1 MENTPKIRIAC
12 ENALNAFRKL
22 DSEKYSEI
30 ISKLEFVIGSYDF
43 DKNPVGL
50 YEFGEKAL
58 EIIKQIKSENSRKIP
73 KKLIEE
79 LEEALKEKN

>member
-1 MENTPKIRIAC
+1 MDNIPKIRIAC
-12 ENALNAFRKL
+12 ENALNTFRKL
-22 DSEKYSEI
+22 DSNKYAEI

-43 DKNPVGL
+43 DKNPIGL

-58 EIIKQIKSENSRKIP
+58 EIFKEIKSENPRKIS

-79 LEEALKEKN
+79 LEDALKEKN

>member
-1 MENTPKIRIAC
+1 MNNTPKIRIAC
-12 ENALNAFRKL
+12 ENALNTFRKINP
-22 DSEKYSEI
+22 EEFSEI

-43 DKNPVGL
+43 DKNPIGL

-58 EIIKQIKSENSRKIP
+58 EILKKIKEKNPRKIS

-79 LEEALKEKN
+79 LEEAIKEKN